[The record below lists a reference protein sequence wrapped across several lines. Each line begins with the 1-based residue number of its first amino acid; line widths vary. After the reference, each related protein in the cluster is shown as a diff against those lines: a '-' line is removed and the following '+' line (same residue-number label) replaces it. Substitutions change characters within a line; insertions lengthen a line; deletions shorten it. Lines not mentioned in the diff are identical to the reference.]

1 MFEIEKLEALEIL
14 DSRGVPTLKVTCVT
28 KEGLIGQA
36 AVPSGAS
43 TGEGEALELRDGDKK
58 RYKGKG
64 VLTAKSHV
72 EGPLNKLLKGQS
84 VLNQELIDHLML
96 DFDRTKEKKNY
107 GANSILGVSLAVA
120 RAGAAACRLPLY
132 RYLGGVSAKT
142 LPCPM
147 MNVMNGGAHADN
159 PLEIQEFMIRPH
171 GADTFSDA
179 VRWGSE
185 IFHTL
190 KALLKKKGLTTA
202 VGDEGGFAPHIES
215 TEAALDFLLQAIE
228 EAGYKPGAQVSIA
241 LDCAA
246 SSYFDKK
253 EKRYINAKSKEKQSG
268 RTSEEEIAFL
278 ERLVSKYPID
288 SIEDGL
294 DEHDW
299 QGWKKLQER
308 LGHKVQ
314 IVGDDLFVTNPE
326 LIQKGF
332 QEKAANAVLIKCN
345 QIGSLS
351 ETLEAIE
358 RTQNQGW
365 QAVVSHR
372 SGETEDSF
380 IADLTV
386 AKNTGQIKTGSLSRS
401 DRLCKY
407 NRLLEIEREL
417 GPVALYKDSNR
428 FAK

>member
-202 VGDEGGFAPHIES
+202 VGDEGGFAPQIES